1 LVEQISASF
10 KEANK
15 DPLPLITQS
24 IEIQANET
32 LNLIYE
38 QVKILGLLST
48 PLKSGLMKYQ

>member
-1 LVEQISASF
+1 VVKKNKLEEVEDPLVEQISASF

-32 LNLIYE
+32 LNLFMI
-38 QVKILGLLST
+38 K
-48 PLKSGLMKYQ
+48 